1 LLEVQNLASAYG
13 RIQALKG
20 VSLEVKKGEI
30 VCLLGG
36 NASGKSTTMKSI
48 LGLVR
53 PTEGSV
59 HFEGKRI
66 DQLATGEIVR
76 RGISLVPEGR
86 RIFGRMTVHENLV
99 LGSYV
104 RRLDPRAEIE
114 QDLERVFNLFPRLR
128 ERTHQFGG
136 TMSGGEQQML
146 AIGRA
151 LMSRPRL
158 LLMDEPSMGL
168 SPAFVDQVF
177 DIIQEINGQGTT
189 ILVVEQNAA
198 VALSVARR
206 GYVMRNGLI
215 AATDTA
221 QTLLASEDV
230 RRVCPTRTTSPHPRG
245 GPPGRAALPLHCRE
259 RGGLPLSG
267 LAPHQ
272 APVPQVRPGESA
284 AIPFDYVSP
293 PGL

>member
-1 LLEVQNLASAYG
+1 MLELKDIVTHYG
-13 RIQALKG
+13 AMMALKG

-221 QTLLASEDV
+221 QTMLASEDV
-230 RRVCPTRTTSPHPRG
+230 RR
-245 GPPGRAALPLHCRE
+245 AYL
-259 RGGLPLSG
+259 
-267 LAPHQ
+267 
-272 APVPQVRPGESA
+272 GEE
-284 AIPFDYVSP
+284 
-293 PGL
+293 

>member
-1 LLEVQNLASAYG
+1 MLELKDLVTHYG
-13 RIQALKG
+13 AMMALKG

-215 AATDTA
+215 AATDRA

-230 RRVCPTRTTSPHPRG
+230 RR
-245 GPPGRAALPLHCRE
+245 AYL
-259 RGGLPLSG
+259 
-267 LAPHQ
+267 
-272 APVPQVRPGESA
+272 GEE
-284 AIPFDYVSP
+284 
-293 PGL
+293 

>member
-1 LLEVQNLASAYG
+1 MLELKDIVTHYG
-13 RIQALKG
+13 AMMALKG

-230 RRVCPTRTTSPHPRG
+230 RR
-245 GPPGRAALPLHCRE
+245 AYL
-259 RGGLPLSG
+259 
-267 LAPHQ
+267 
-272 APVPQVRPGESA
+272 GEE
-284 AIPFDYVSP
+284 
-293 PGL
+293 

>member
-1 LLEVQNLASAYG
+1 MLELKDIVTHYG
-13 RIQALKG
+13 AMMALKG
-20 VSLEVKKGEI
+20 VSLEVKEGEI

-221 QTLLASEDV
+221 QTLLASEEV
-230 RRVCPTRTTSPHPRG
+230 RR
-245 GPPGRAALPLHCRE
+245 AYL
-259 RGGLPLSG
+259 
-267 LAPHQ
+267 
-272 APVPQVRPGESA
+272 GEE
-284 AIPFDYVSP
+284 
-293 PGL
+293 

>member
-1 LLEVQNLASAYG
+1 
-13 RIQALKG
+13 
-20 VSLEVKKGEI
+20 
-30 VCLLGG
+30 
-36 NASGKSTTMKSI
+36 
-48 LGLVR
+48 
-53 PTEGSV
+53 
-59 HFEGKRI
+59 
-66 DQLATGEIVR
+66 
-76 RGISLVPEGR
+76 
-86 RIFGRMTVHENLV
+86 MTVHENLV

-221 QTLLASEDV
+221 QTLLASEEV
-230 RRVCPTRTTSPHPRG
+230 RR
-245 GPPGRAALPLHCRE
+245 AYL
-259 RGGLPLSG
+259 
-267 LAPHQ
+267 
-272 APVPQVRPGESA
+272 GEE
-284 AIPFDYVSP
+284 
-293 PGL
+293 

>member
-1 LLEVQNLASAYG
+1 MLELKDIVTHYG
-13 RIQALKG
+13 AMMALKG

-76 RGISLVPEGR
+76 CGISLVPEGR

-221 QTLLASEDV
+221 QTLLASEEV
-230 RRVCPTRTTSPHPRG
+230 RR
-245 GPPGRAALPLHCRE
+245 AYL
-259 RGGLPLSG
+259 
-267 LAPHQ
+267 
-272 APVPQVRPGESA
+272 GEE
-284 AIPFDYVSP
+284 
-293 PGL
+293 

>member
-1 LLEVQNLASAYG
+1 MLELKDIVTHYG
-13 RIQALKG
+13 AMMALKG
-20 VSLEVKKGEI
+20 VSLEVKEGEI

-230 RRVCPTRTTSPHPRG
+230 RR
-245 GPPGRAALPLHCRE
+245 AYL
-259 RGGLPLSG
+259 
-267 LAPHQ
+267 
-272 APVPQVRPGESA
+272 GEE
-284 AIPFDYVSP
+284 
-293 PGL
+293 

>member
-1 LLEVQNLASAYG
+1 MLELKDLVTHYG
-13 RIQALKG
+13 AMMALKG

-206 GYVMRNGLI
+206 GYVMRNGHI

-230 RRVCPTRTTSPHPRG
+230 RR
-245 GPPGRAALPLHCRE
+245 AYL
-259 RGGLPLSG
+259 
-267 LAPHQ
+267 
-272 APVPQVRPGESA
+272 GEE
-284 AIPFDYVSP
+284 
-293 PGL
+293 

>member
-1 LLEVQNLASAYG
+1 MLELKDIVTHYG
-13 RIQALKG
+13 AMMALKG

-36 NASGKSTTMKSI
+36 NASGKSTTMKTI

-59 HFEGKRI
+59 HFEGNRI

-230 RRVCPTRTTSPHPRG
+230 RR
-245 GPPGRAALPLHCRE
+245 AYL
-259 RGGLPLSG
+259 
-267 LAPHQ
+267 
-272 APVPQVRPGESA
+272 GEE
-284 AIPFDYVSP
+284 
-293 PGL
+293 

>member
-1 LLEVQNLASAYG
+1 MLELKDLVTHYG
-13 RIQALKG
+13 AMMALKG
-20 VSLEVKKGEI
+20 VSLEVKEGEI

-99 LGSYV
+99 VGSYV

-230 RRVCPTRTTSPHPRG
+230 RR
-245 GPPGRAALPLHCRE
+245 AYL
-259 RGGLPLSG
+259 
-267 LAPHQ
+267 
-272 APVPQVRPGESA
+272 GEE
-284 AIPFDYVSP
+284 
-293 PGL
+293 

>member
-1 LLEVQNLASAYG
+1 MLELKDLVTHYG
-13 RIQALKG
+13 AMMALKG

-221 QTLLASEDV
+221 QKLLASEDV
-230 RRVCPTRTTSPHPRG
+230 RR
-245 GPPGRAALPLHCRE
+245 AYL
-259 RGGLPLSG
+259 
-267 LAPHQ
+267 
-272 APVPQVRPGESA
+272 GEE
-284 AIPFDYVSP
+284 
-293 PGL
+293 

>member
-1 LLEVQNLASAYG
+1 MLELKGLVTHYG
-13 RIQALKG
+13 AMMALKG

-230 RRVCPTRTTSPHPRG
+230 RR
-245 GPPGRAALPLHCRE
+245 AYL
-259 RGGLPLSG
+259 
-267 LAPHQ
+267 
-272 APVPQVRPGESA
+272 GEE
-284 AIPFDYVSP
+284 
-293 PGL
+293 

>member
-1 LLEVQNLASAYG
+1 MLELKDIVTHYG
-13 RIQALKG
+13 AMMALKG

-48 LGLVR
+48 LGFVR

-230 RRVCPTRTTSPHPRG
+230 RR
-245 GPPGRAALPLHCRE
+245 AYL
-259 RGGLPLSG
+259 
-267 LAPHQ
+267 
-272 APVPQVRPGESA
+272 GEE
-284 AIPFDYVSP
+284 
-293 PGL
+293 

>member
-1 LLEVQNLASAYG
+1 MLELKDLVTHYG
-13 RIQALKG
+13 AMMALKG

-66 DQLATGEIVR
+66 EQLATGEIVR

-230 RRVCPTRTTSPHPRG
+230 RR
-245 GPPGRAALPLHCRE
+245 AYL
-259 RGGLPLSG
+259 
-267 LAPHQ
+267 
-272 APVPQVRPGESA
+272 GEE
-284 AIPFDYVSP
+284 
-293 PGL
+293 

>member
-1 LLEVQNLASAYG
+1 MLELKDIVTHYG
-13 RIQALKG
+13 AMMALKG

-30 VCLLGG
+30 VCLRGG

-221 QTLLASEDV
+221 QTLLASEEV
-230 RRVCPTRTTSPHPRG
+230 RR
-245 GPPGRAALPLHCRE
+245 AYL
-259 RGGLPLSG
+259 
-267 LAPHQ
+267 
-272 APVPQVRPGESA
+272 GEE
-284 AIPFDYVSP
+284 
-293 PGL
+293 

>member
-1 LLEVQNLASAYG
+1 MLELKDLVTHYG
-13 RIQALKG
+13 AMMALKG

-206 GYVMRNGLI
+206 GYVMRNGLV

-230 RRVCPTRTTSPHPRG
+230 RR
-245 GPPGRAALPLHCRE
+245 AYL
-259 RGGLPLSG
+259 
-267 LAPHQ
+267 
-272 APVPQVRPGESA
+272 GEE
-284 AIPFDYVSP
+284 
-293 PGL
+293 

>member
-1 LLEVQNLASAYG
+1 MLELKDIVTHYG
-13 RIQALKG
+13 AMMALKG

-221 QTLLASEDV
+221 QTLLAFEDV
-230 RRVCPTRTTSPHPRG
+230 RR
-245 GPPGRAALPLHCRE
+245 AYL
-259 RGGLPLSG
+259 
-267 LAPHQ
+267 
-272 APVPQVRPGESA
+272 GEE
-284 AIPFDYVSP
+284 
-293 PGL
+293 

>member
-1 LLEVQNLASAYG
+1 
-13 RIQALKG
+13 
-20 VSLEVKKGEI
+20 
-30 VCLLGG
+30 
-36 NASGKSTTMKSI
+36 MKSI

-230 RRVCPTRTTSPHPRG
+230 RR
-245 GPPGRAALPLHCRE
+245 AYL
-259 RGGLPLSG
+259 
-267 LAPHQ
+267 
-272 APVPQVRPGESA
+272 GEE
-284 AIPFDYVSP
+284 
-293 PGL
+293 

>member
-1 LLEVQNLASAYG
+1 MLELKDLVTHYG
-13 RIQALKG
+13 AMMALKG
-20 VSLEVKKGEI
+20 VSLEVKEGEI

-230 RRVCPTRTTSPHPRG
+230 RR
-245 GPPGRAALPLHCRE
+245 AYL
-259 RGGLPLSG
+259 
-267 LAPHQ
+267 
-272 APVPQVRPGESA
+272 GEE
-284 AIPFDYVSP
+284 
-293 PGL
+293 

>member
-1 LLEVQNLASAYG
+1 MLELKDLVTHYG
-13 RIQALKG
+13 AMMALKG

-221 QTLLASEDV
+221 QTLLASEEV
-230 RRVCPTRTTSPHPRG
+230 RR
-245 GPPGRAALPLHCRE
+245 AYL
-259 RGGLPLSG
+259 
-267 LAPHQ
+267 
-272 APVPQVRPGESA
+272 GEE
-284 AIPFDYVSP
+284 
-293 PGL
+293 

>member
-1 LLEVQNLASAYG
+1 MLELKDIVTHYG
-13 RIQALKG
+13 AMMALKG

-221 QTLLASEDV
+221 QTLLASEEV
-230 RRVCPTRTTSPHPRG
+230 RR
-245 GPPGRAALPLHCRE
+245 AYL
-259 RGGLPLSG
+259 
-267 LAPHQ
+267 
-272 APVPQVRPGESA
+272 GEE
-284 AIPFDYVSP
+284 
-293 PGL
+293 

>member
-1 LLEVQNLASAYG
+1 MLELKDIVTHYG
-13 RIQALKG
+13 AMMALKG

-86 RIFGRMTVHENLV
+86 RIFGRMTVHETLV

-230 RRVCPTRTTSPHPRG
+230 RR
-245 GPPGRAALPLHCRE
+245 AYL
-259 RGGLPLSG
+259 
-267 LAPHQ
+267 
-272 APVPQVRPGESA
+272 GEE
-284 AIPFDYVSP
+284 
-293 PGL
+293 

>member
-1 LLEVQNLASAYG
+1 MM
-13 RIQALKG
+13 ALKG

-230 RRVCPTRTTSPHPRG
+230 RR
-245 GPPGRAALPLHCRE
+245 AYL
-259 RGGLPLSG
+259 
-267 LAPHQ
+267 
-272 APVPQVRPGESA
+272 GEE
-284 AIPFDYVSP
+284 
-293 PGL
+293 